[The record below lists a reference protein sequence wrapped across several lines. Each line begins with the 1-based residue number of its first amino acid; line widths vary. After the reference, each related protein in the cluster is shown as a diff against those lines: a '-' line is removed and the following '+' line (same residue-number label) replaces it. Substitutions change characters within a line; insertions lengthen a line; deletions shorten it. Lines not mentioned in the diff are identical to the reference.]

1 MGGRAVACRRLALRS
16 MLASLDVV
24 LPVGHIDTHS
34 IRWSLVFKRHFWPWS
49 PVPSPS
55 LGRGFR
61 VRVFIRTPWGPSPP
75 ALSRWEREQ
84 EASPAMPKE
93 VT

>member
-16 MLASLDVV
+16 MLASLEVI
-24 LPVGHIDTHS
+24 LSVGHIDTHN
-34 IRWSLVFKRHFWPWS
+34 IRWSLVRSQTPFLALVSCPL
-49 PVPSPS
+49 S
-55 LGRGFR
+55 LWER
-61 VRVFIRTPWGPSPP
+61 VRVRAFIRTPWGPLPP
-75 ALSRWEREQ
+75 ALSRWERER